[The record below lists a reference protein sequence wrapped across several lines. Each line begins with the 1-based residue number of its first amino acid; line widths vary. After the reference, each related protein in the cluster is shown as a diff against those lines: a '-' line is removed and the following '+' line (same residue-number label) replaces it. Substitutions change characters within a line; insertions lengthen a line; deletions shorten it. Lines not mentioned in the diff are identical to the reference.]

1 MREISGAKAIMKAIQ
16 ITEFGG
22 PEKMSLIDIADP
34 VPGDGEV
41 LLDVLKIG
49 INYADTHQVEN
60 SYLSAQTLPL
70 IPGIEVVGRTA
81 EGTRVLALVSSGGYA
96 EKATAHKGA
105 LIPIPDAVSDEDAL
119 CMLVQGSTAWH
130 VLKTM
135 AHQKPGES
143 VVIHAAAGGV
153 GVIAIQLAKM
163 WGAKV
168 IAVASS
174 QEKRDLALSLGADVA
189 IDAKD
194 PDLKSAIIA
203 ANGGKRVDIVL
214 EMVGGPTFDKS
225 LESLAHFGRLIT
237 YGMASREAPTAIAP
251 GALMAGTKTVSGFWL
266 SHCFAKP
273 ELFHDVIAELFTMIA
288 AGTLRP
294 VIGARFGLSQ
304 AVEAHTQMRSRG
316 STGKITLDPQR

>member
-1 MREISGAKAIMKAIQ
+1 MRRGICQELKTIMKAIQ

-22 PEKMSLIDIADP
+22 PEKMSLIDIAEP
-34 VPGDGEV
+34 VAGDGEV

-70 IPGIEVVGRTA
+70 IPGIEVVGRTP
-81 EGTRVLALVSSGGYA
+81 EGKRVLALVSSGGYA

-130 VLKTM
+130 ILKTM

-189 IDAKD
+189 VDAND

-214 EMVGGPTFDKS
+214 EMVGGPTFDRS

-237 YGMASREAPTAIAP
+237 YGMASRVAPTAIAP

-266 SHCFAKP
+266 SH
-273 ELFHDVIAELFTMIA
+273 
-288 AGTLRP
+288 
-294 VIGARFGLSQ
+294 
-304 AVEAHTQMRSRG
+304 
-316 STGKITLDPQR
+316 